1 MKKKEFKAESKRL
14 LDLMVNSIYTHKD
27 IFLRELIS
35 NASDAI
41 DKLYYMSLTDN
52 SFDINRD
59 ELKIRVSLDKEK
71 RTITVSDNGIGM
83 NSEELE
89 SNLGTI
95 CESGSLLFKQEN
107 EKKDNIDVIGQ
118 FGVGFYSAF
127 MVASKIEVISR
138 KYGSKEAYKWES
150 DGSDGYTITDAEKDS
165 WGTDIILYIKDACED
180 FDYDDYLSE
189 FKLQNIIKKYS
200 NYITYPIIMN
210 VKHEQLKEGTK
221 DVYEDVYED
230 EIINSMTPIWKK
242 STDDVTDEDYEHF
255 YTDTFMDYEKPQK
268 VFRNNVEG
276 KCSYTSL
283 LFIPS
288 HAPYD
293 FYQKDY
299 EKGLQLYSNGVL
311 IMDKCGELLPDYFN
325 FVKGLVDSPDV
336 SLNISRE
343 ILQQDKQVS
352 LIAKSIESKIK
363 KELETMLEENREEY
377 VKFYNNFGTQLKFGI
392 YNEYGMHKDTLKDL
406 IMFYS
411 STEKKLVTLK
421 EYTSRMKEGQDKIY
435 YACGETVEKVDML
448 PQVESIKDKGYEILY
463 FTDYIDE
470 FASQMLSEYDGK
482 TFVNISSEDVNLDS
496 EDDKKALDEKN
507 TEYKDIFTSMKDYL
521 GESVSEVKLTNRLKN
536 HPVCL
541 TSKGGVSVEME
552 KVINALPTDEHVKA
566 ETVLEINQSHPIAD
580 KIKDL
585 YENDKESLEKYTKV
599 LYAEAR
605 SIEGLPVE
613 NPTEISNLVCELL
626 SK

>member
-1 MKKKEFKAESKRL
+1 
-14 LDLMVNSIYTHKD
+14 
-27 IFLRELIS
+27 
-35 NASDAI
+35 
-41 DKLYYMSLTDN
+41 
-52 SFDINRD
+52 
-59 ELKIRVSLDKEK
+59 
-71 RTITVSDNGIGM
+71 
-83 NSEELE
+83 
-89 SNLGTI
+89 
-95 CESGSLLFKQEN
+95 
-107 EKKDNIDVIGQ
+107 
-118 FGVGFYSAF
+118 
-127 MVASKIEVISR
+127 
-138 KYGSKEAYKWES
+138 
-150 DGSDGYTITDAEKDS
+150 
-165 WGTDIILYIKDACED
+165 
-180 FDYDDYLSE
+180 
-189 FKLQNIIKKYS
+189 
-200 NYITYPIIMN
+200 
-210 VKHEQLKEGTK
+210 
-221 DVYEDVYED
+221 
-230 EIINSMTPIWKK
+230 
-242 STDDVTDEDYEHF
+242 
-255 YTDTFMDYEKPQK
+255 
-268 VFRNNVEG
+268 
-276 KCSYTSL
+276 
-283 LFIPS
+283 
-288 HAPYD
+288 
-293 FYQKDY
+293 
-299 EKGLQLYSNGVL
+299 
-311 IMDKCGELLPDYFN
+311 MDKCGELLPDYFN